1 MRDALQMAL
10 KELVFYRDWANCPEW
25 RDESQVA
32 ILAIRKVL
40 GSSIKSIIELLS
52 GKFVSLL
59 LIANLLALPVSW
71 YLANSWLNNFYYR
84 IELSFWPFII
94 SFCVC
99 LFFTAI
105 SLLFHAIQAAKAN
118 PIESLKYE

>member
-1 MRDALQMAL
+1 MITSLGVIGLISYTTQL
-10 KELVFYRDWANCPEW
+10 KKKE
-25 RDESQVA
+25 
-32 ILAIRKVL
+32 IAIRKVL
-40 GSSIKSIIELLS
+40 GSSIKSIAELLS

-59 LIANLLALPVSW
+59 LIANLLAFPVSW

-84 IELSFWPFII
+84 IELSFWPFMI

-99 LFFTAI
+99 LFFTVI
-105 SLLFHAIQAAKAN
+105 SLLFHVVQAAKAS